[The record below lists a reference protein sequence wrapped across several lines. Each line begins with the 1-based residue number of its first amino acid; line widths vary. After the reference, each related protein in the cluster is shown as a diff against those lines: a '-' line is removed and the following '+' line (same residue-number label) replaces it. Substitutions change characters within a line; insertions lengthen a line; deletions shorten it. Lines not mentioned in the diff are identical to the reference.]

1 MFNMRHG
8 DILFEMVAVT
18 NRKLCECP
26 FEEQIKRVCELK
38 PSFIILREKDLT
50 ENEYEVLAERIL
62 DICADYDV
70 KCILHTYWK
79 TALKLGQTSIHLP
92 LVVLRQ
98 LENEERRKFSTI
110 GCSIH
115 SVCEAVE
122 AQRLGASYI
131 TAGHIYTTDCKKGV
145 PARGV
150 QFLQEVCESV
160 QIPVYAIGGIHLET
174 SEPGKILHSQEVE
187 LTKAGAKGVCIMSG
201 FMKV

>member
-1 MFNMRHG
+1 M
-8 DILFEMVAVT
+8 LEVVAVT
-18 NRKLCECP
+18 NSKICEKP
-26 FEEQIKRVCELK
+26 FEEQIKVICELK
-38 PSFIILREKDLT
+38 PSFIILREKDLS
-50 ENEYEVLAERIL
+50 ENEYEVLARKIL
-62 DICADYDV
+62 NICDSYGV

-92 LVVLRQ
+92 LAVLRQ

-187 LTKAGAKGVCIMSG
+187 LTKAGAKGACIMSG